1 MSGIIELLNLPTDTR
16 SGDKEVLKRVKT
28 DITQVNHY
36 EEELQSQLDKYEC
49 IVDKERLH
57 EYIDKVI
64 EKGVCAIDTETMG
77 LNPMIDSIVGISMY
91 IEGEKGVYIPLKH
104 ISHITL
110 QPLPN
115 QISIADVSKEL
126 SKTIKNVNYIFHN
139 YAFDRRVIKHSL
151 GIILPCMW
159 DTRTAWKYL
168 NENESSALKVL
179 YSKYIDSTE
188 DFEDKTFNKLFHGST
203 FDRIP
208 LKYATAYAGGDAEK
222 TYKLYEFEKG
232 IFARNDILKNIERV
246 YLELDLPVQEVIA
259 EMMDNGT
266 KYDFEE
272 SARLLAEFEEGLK
285 KAEAKI
291 NDILEKDKGSIL
303 AYKTH
308 YPKSGLEYP
317 LNLNSPK
324 QIGIYLY
331 DIRGYEPI
339 EGKKSTGV
347 ADLKRINDD
356 FCKALLEYRELEKIS
371 STYLRALPNAV
382 NKTTGRIHT
391 TYDAYGAAT
400 GRMSSKNPNLQQIPS
415 RHKEI
420 RNIFVADTDCV
431 FISAD
436 YSQQEPRILA
446 YCSQDKQMIEAF
458 TNGNDIYSWVASIIY
473 KKPYEAC
480 LEHNPDGTINKEG
493 NQLRTNMK
501 SVILGIMY
509 GRSASGIA
517 EQLKIDRE
525 EAQGIIDDFYSAFP
539 SVQKWQLRILT
550 EAKKKGYVQTILG
563 RKRRLPEL
571 KKMPYELK
579 PKEGYTSVKDIFD
592 FDSVSENDDKKQ
604 ISNTDYQYFMKAL
617 LNCRS
622 WKQKQEIIAE
632 ATRKCIYIEDNRNR
646 IAEAE
651 RQAIN
656 SVIQGSASDMTKMSM
671 LEVYNN
677 QELRELGANLV
688 MQIHDELII
697 ECPKKHGERCAKLL
711 QDCMIKSARKLIDI
725 PMKCDTKIAERWGD
739 L

>member
-1 MSGIIELLNLPTDTR
+1 MGGIMELLNLPTDTR

-77 LNPMIDSIVGISMY
+77 LNPMTDSIVGISMY
-91 IEGEKGVYIPLKH
+91 IEGEKGVYIPLNH
-104 ISHITL
+104 VSHITL
-110 QPLPN
+110 QPLPK
-115 QISIADVSKEL
+115 QIAIDDVSKEL
-126 SKTIKNVNYIFHN
+126 SRTIKNVNYIFHN
-139 YAFDRRVIKHSL
+139 YSFDRRVIKHNL

-179 YSKYIDSTE
+179 YNKYIDNTE
-188 DFEDKTFNKLFHGST
+188 DFEDKTFSKLFHGNT

-232 IFARNDILKNIERV
+232 IFARNEILKNLEKV
-246 YLELDLPVQEVIA
+246 YREVDLPIQEVIA

-272 SARLLAEFEEGLK
+272 SARLLAEFEAGLK

-347 ADLKRINDD
+347 SDLKRINDD

-382 NKTTGRIHT
+382 NKLTGRIHT

-446 YCSQDKQMIEAF
+446 YCSHDKQMIEAF
-458 TNGNDIYSWVASIIY
+458 TKGKDIYSWVASIVY

-480 LEHNPDGTINKEG
+480 LEHNPDGTTNKEG
-493 NQLRTNMK
+493 KQLRSNMK

-517 EQLKIDRE
+517 EQLKIERE
-525 EAQGIIDDFYSAFP
+525 EAQGIIDDFYTAFP
-539 SVQKWQLRILT
+539 TVQKWQLKILT
-550 EAKKKGYVQTILG
+550 EAKKKGYVQTIIG
-563 RKRRLPEL
+563 RKRRLPDL

-579 PKEGYTSVKDIFD
+579 PMEGYTSVKDIFD
-592 FDSVSENDDKKQ
+592 FDSVSENDDTKQ
-604 ISNTDYQYFMKAL
+604 ISDADYQYFMIAL
-617 LNCRS
+617 INCRS
-622 WKQKQEIIAE
+622 WKQKQEIIAA
-632 ATRKCIYIEDNRNR
+632 ATKKCIYIEENRNR

-656 SVIQGSASDMTKMSM
+656 SIIQGKPNRLICPYTLNHITHGCVSIHIDMLTEK
-671 LEVYNN
+671 
-677 QELRELGANLV
+677 
-688 MQIHDELII
+688 
-697 ECPKKHGERCAKLL
+697 AKL
-711 QDCMIKSARKLIDI
+711 CN
-725 PMKCDTKIAERWGD
+725 IAC
-739 L
+739 

>member
-1 MSGIIELLNLPTDTR
+1 MSGIMELLTPPTNTR
-16 SGDKEVLKRVKT
+16 EGDKEVLNRVN
-28 DITQVNHY
+28 ITQINNY
-36 EEELQSQLDKYEC
+36 EKELQSQLDKYEC

-77 LNPMIDSIVGISMY
+77 LNPMTDSIVGISMY
-91 IEGEKGVYIPLKH
+91 IEGEKGVYIPLQH

-110 QPLPN
+110 QMLPK
-115 QISIADVSKEL
+115 QISIDDVSKEL
-126 SKTIKNVNYIFHN
+126 SRTINNVNYIFHN
-139 YAFDRRVIKHSL
+139 YAFDRRVIKHNL

-188 DFEDKTFNKLFHGST
+188 DFEDKTFSKLFHGST

-222 TYKLYEFEKG
+222 TYKLYEFEKS
-232 IFARNDILKNIERV
+232 IFARNDILKNLEKV
-246 YLELDLPVQEVIA
+246 YLEVDLPIQEVIA

-266 KYDFEE
+266 KYDFNE
-272 SARLLAEFEEGLK
+272 SARLLSEFEDGLK
-285 KAEAKI
+285 KVEVKI
-291 NDILEKDKGSIL
+291 NNILDNDRGRIL
-303 AYKTH
+303 SYKTH
-308 YPKSGLEYP
+308 HPKSGLEYP

-331 DIRGYEPI
+331 DILGHNLI
-339 EGKKSTGV
+339 DGKKSTGV

-415 RHKEI
+415 KHKEI

-458 TNGNDIYSWVASIIY
+458 TNGKDIYSWVASIVY
-473 KKPYEAC
+473 KKPYEEC
-480 LEHNPDGTINKEG
+480 LEHNPDGTTNKEG
-493 NQLRTNMK
+493 KQLRTNMK

-525 EAQGIIDDFYSAFP
+525 EAQGIIDDFYNAFP
-539 SVQKWQLRILT
+539 TVQKWQLKILT

-571 KKMPYELK
+571 KKLPYELK

-604 ISNTDYQYFMKAL
+604 ISDTDYQYFMTAL
-617 LNCRS
+617 INCRS
-622 WKQKQEIIAE
+622 WNKKQEIIAE
-632 ATRKCIYIEDNRNR
+632 ANRKCIHVEDNRNR
-646 IAEAE
+646 VAEAE

-656 SVIQGSASDMTKMSM
+656 SIIQGSASDMTKLSM

-677 QELRELGANLV
+677 QELRELGAKLV

-697 ECPKKHGERCAKLL
+697 ECPKSHSEECAKLL
-711 QDCMIKSARKLIDI
+711 QDCMIKSASKMIDI
-725 PMKCDTKIAERWGD
+725 PMKCDTTISERWGG